1 MKRIALALGLIAA
14 LAFAGAAAAEPSVT
28 PNGWTGSCN
37 MVTGAVKGGLSTA
50 WAHENLNGWD
60 GKWRS
65 VYVTTGNTPADGCR

>member
-14 LAFAGAAAAEPSVT
+14 LAFAGTAAAEPSVT

-37 MVTGAVKGGLSTA
+37 MLTGFIKGGLGTA
-50 WAHENLNGWD
+50 FAHENLNGWD

-65 VYVTTGNTPADGCR
+65 VYVTTGNTEQDGCR